1 MDELGGTLDRK
12 RVVLIV
18 RSVVI
23 VTAAYFVMTGSA
35 LVRFDQVFYVAL
47 FAGSNLALSLSPR
60 KLFDRPQ
67 FGAGLLL
74 ADMGFILFGLTWAHG
89 ASQELLLVYFFTIF
103 LTTVG
108 GTVGQV
114 AIGSALIAGVYA
126 YWLWATGS
134 YVNAPEAWVHV
145 PFFFLIAVFYASLI
159 ERLKNERALR
169 REAEAEKQH
178 LRLLLD
184 LAAIFSEKH
193 ATRDLVHGVGRFIE
207 MACPGLRC
215 SVALHPLDA
224 NRGQSGEVFPVRAHG
239 ESYGVLHVQAIE
251 TRELEEREHWLCQM
265 VSQSAAVALYA
276 ADQSDAAKAATES
289 KELFLANISH
299 EFRTPLHA
307 ILGYAEVLGGM
318 IPPGV
323 DAMFS
328 EGIERVRVNG
338 VRLQDLLEELL
349 SFAEI
354 RSGRRSLR
362 IETVA
367 LRDVVLE
374 LVPTIR
380 ELIAGKPVNLSW
392 QVDAEVDDVRTDRR
406 KLLRVLSCLLS
417 NAAKFT
423 EQGTIQISVSG
434 EAEGPIEVAVSDTGI
449 GISAED
455 MTLVFDDFRQVDAS
469 FTRRHGGLGLGL
481 ALARELC
488 RLLGGTMELDSRVGV
503 GTTVRVRLPRQT
515 PECVTRLS
523 AKSHRGEVG
532 PAPDE
537 LSLDQQA
544 ASA

>member
-1 MDELGGTLDRK
+1 
-12 RVVLIV
+12 
-18 RSVVI
+18 
-23 VTAAYFVMTGSA
+23 
-35 LVRFDQVFYVAL
+35 
-47 FAGSNLALSLSPR
+47 
-60 KLFDRPQ
+60 
-67 FGAGLLL
+67 
-74 ADMGFILFGLTWAHG
+74 
-89 ASQELLLVYFFTIF
+89 
-103 LTTVG
+103 
-108 GTVGQV
+108 
-114 AIGSALIAGVYA
+114 
-126 YWLWATGS
+126 
-134 YVNAPEAWVHV
+134 
-145 PFFFLIAVFYASLI
+145 
-159 ERLKNERALR
+159 
-169 REAEAEKQH
+169 
-178 LRLLLD
+178 
-184 LAAIFSEKH
+184 
-193 ATRDLVHGVGRFIE
+193 
-207 MACPGLRC
+207 
-215 SVALHPLDA
+215 LHPLDA

-276 ADQSDAAKAATES
+276 ADQSAAAKAATES

-318 IPPGV
+318 IPPGA
-323 DAMFS
+323 DPMFS

-354 RSGRRSLR
+354 RAGRRALR

-374 LVPTIR
+374 LVPTTR
-380 ELIAGKPVNLSW
+380 ELVVGKPVNLSW
-392 QVDAEVDDVRTDRR
+392 QVDAEIDEVRTDRR

-423 EQGTIQISVSG
+423 EEGTIQISVKG

-455 MTLVFDDFRQVDAS
+455 MTLVFDDFRQIDPS

-532 PAPDE
+532 PAAHGV
-537 LSLDQQA
+537 SLDQQA